1 VWRAILLITVL
12 AIAGCHGR
20 RPDFMTRVQ
29 EDCLAGQ
36 QWACDL
42 TASLN
47 TPPPL
52 AVSEPVKSISAH
64 SE

>member
-1 VWRAILLITVL
+1 MTKCANWRTVLLIVVL
-12 AIAGCHGR
+12 VVAGCHSR

-42 TASLN
+42 IVSLHKAP
-47 TPPPL
+47 TVADSQLP
-52 AVSEPVKSISAH
+52 
-64 SE
+64 